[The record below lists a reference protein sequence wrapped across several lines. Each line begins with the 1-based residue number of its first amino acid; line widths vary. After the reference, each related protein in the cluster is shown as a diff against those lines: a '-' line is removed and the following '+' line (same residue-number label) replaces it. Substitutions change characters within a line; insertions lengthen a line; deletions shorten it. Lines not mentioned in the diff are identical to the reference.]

1 MAIFGFGRTSVLK
14 RQLHEAG
21 QKNALLKRAYAAAQ
35 NNRLTS
41 DWISQA
47 TSADSEIR
55 GGIRVLRN
63 RARQLVRD
71 SDFARSALRAVRNNV
86 VGTGIKMQAQVRM
99 QRGGRLAEDINSR
112 IEQEWAY
119 WGCAKRCNTAG
130 KLSWYDIQRLSITS
144 VLESGEV
151 FIRFVK
157 QPFGG
162 SKVPLGLEV
171 IESDLLDD
179 DYSGLEKNGNE
190 VRMGIEIDKW
200 GRPVAYHFYDYH
212 PGDYLFS
219 YAQKAAK
226 KRVRIPAEDILHLYL
241 IERPGQTRGISA
253 FASAIMRLRNLSGY
267 EEAEIVAARASSSM
281 MGFVKTPDQE
291 LFEDGTQDNESV
303 LDFSPGSIRR
313 LAPGEEMQFFTP
325 NRPDD
330 AFTPFVQQMLRAV
343 AAGIG
348 CSYTQVS
355 SDFSQSNYSSSR
367 LELIETRAH
376 YKTLQQYM
384 IEALCEMVYEKWMDM
399 AVLSGVLDLPGFD
412 SNPERYY
419 ANKWIAPAA
428 QFVDPQKEAAAYKD
442 LIRSGI
448 MTLSQVIALHGG
460 DFEDQMRQ
468 RQHELAVADEFG
480 IILDTDPSQ
489 VSSNGISQPV
499 PNPPTEHPLEH
510 EAEEEEEEESE
521 EEES

>member
-1 MAIFGFGRTSVLK
+1 MAIFGFGRT
-14 RQLHEAG
+14 
-21 QKNALLKRAYAAAQ
+21 NALRKQLAEAQAKSSYLKRAYAAAQ

-55 GGIRVLRN
+55 GSIRMLRN

-71 SDFARSALRAVRNNV
+71 SDFAKSALRAVKNNV
-86 VGTGIKMQAQVRM
+86 VGTGIRMQAQVRM
-99 QRGGRLAEDINSR
+99 QRGGRLADDINRR
-112 IEQEWAY
+112 IEEEFDRWTSAS
-119 WGCAKRCNTAG
+119 RCHCGG

-144 VLESGEV
+144 MLEAGEV
-151 FIRFVK
+151 FIRLVR
-157 QPFGG
+157 QPFGK
-162 SKVPLGLEV
+162 SKVPLGLEI

-179 DYSGLEKNGNE
+179 DYNAIANNGNE
-190 VRMGIEIDKW
+190 IRMGVEIDKW
-200 GRPVAYHFYDYH
+200 GRPVAYHFFDYH
-212 PGDYLFS
+212 PGDYQFS
-219 YAQKAAK
+219 YANKAVK
-226 KRVRIPAEDILHLYL
+226 KRIRIPADDIIHLYL
-241 IERPGQTRGISA
+241 IERPGQTRGVSA
-253 FASAIMRLRNLSGY
+253 FATAIMRLRNLSGY

-281 MGFVKTPDQE
+281 MAFVKTPDQE
-291 LFEDGTQDNESV
+291 LFEDGTFDQESV

-367 LELIETRAH
+367 LELLETRTH
-376 YKTLQQYM
+376 YKTLQQYL
-384 IEALCEMVYEKWMDM
+384 IESLCEEVYEKWLEM
-399 AVLSGVLDLPGFD
+399 AVMAGVLDLPGFD
-412 SNPERYY
+412 SNPERYEE
-419 ANKWIAPAA
+419 AKWIAPAA
-428 QFVDPQKEAAAYKD
+428 QFVDPQKEAAAYKE
-442 LIRSGI
+442 LIRCGI

-468 RQHELAVADEFG
+468 RQHELAVADELG
-480 IILDTDPSQ
+480 IVLDTDPSQ
-489 VSSNGISQPV
+489 VSNSGVSQPV
-499 PNPPTEHPLEH
+499 PVPATEHPVEH
-510 EAEEEEEEESE
+510 EEEPELEDID
-521 EEES
+521 

>member
-1 MAIFGFGRTSVLK
+1 MAIFGIGRT
-14 RQLHEAG
+14 
-21 QKNALLKRAYAAAQ
+21 NALRKQLAEAQEKNTYLKRAYAAAQ

-55 GGIRVLRN
+55 GSIKMLRN

-99 QRGGRLAEDINSR
+99 QRGGRFAEDINRR
-112 IEQEWAY
+112 IEDEFDRWTS
-119 WGCAKRCNTAG
+119 AKYCHCGG
-130 KLSWYDIQRLSITS
+130 KLSWYDIQRLCITS
-144 VLESGEV
+144 MLESGEV
-151 FIRFVK
+151 FIRLVK

-162 SKVPLGLEV
+162 SKVPLGLEI

-179 DYSGLEKNGNE
+179 GYNTTGSNGNQI
-190 VRMGIEIDKW
+190 RMGVEVDRW
-200 GRPVAYHFYDYH
+200 GRPVAYHFFDYH
-212 PGDYLFS
+212 PGDYEFS
-219 YAQKAAK
+219 YGQTDLKR
-226 KRVRIPAEDILHLYL
+226 RVRIPADDIIHLYL
-241 IERPGQTRGISA
+241 IERPGQTRGVSA
-253 FASAIMRLRNLSGY
+253 FATAIMRLRNLSGY

-281 MGFVKTPDQE
+281 MAFVKTPDQE
-291 LFEDGTQDNESV
+291 LFEDGTFDQESV

-367 LELIETRAH
+367 LELLETRTH
-376 YKTLQQYM
+376 YKTLQQYL
-384 IEALCEMVYEKWMDM
+384 IESLCEEVYEKWIEM
-399 AVLSGVLDLPGFD
+399 AVMAGVLNLPGYEID
-412 SNPERYY
+412 PERYEET
-419 ANKWIAPAA
+419 KWIAPAA
-428 QFVDPQKEAAAYKD
+428 QFVDPQKEAAAYKE

-468 RQHELAVADEFG
+468 RQHELAVADELG

-489 VSSNGISQPV
+489 VSNSGAAQPV
-499 PNPPTEHPLEH
+499 PNPATAEPVILTEEPDLEDID
-510 EAEEEEEEESE
+510 
-521 EEES
+521 

>member
-1 MAIFGFGRTSVLK
+1 MAIFGIGRT
-14 RQLHEAG
+14 
-21 QKNALLKRAYAAAQ
+21 NALRKQLQEVQEKNTYLKRAYAAAQ

-55 GGIRVLRN
+55 GSIRMLRN

-71 SDFARSALRAVRNNV
+71 SDFAKAALRAVKNNV

-99 QRGGRLAEDINSR
+99 QRGGRLADDINRR
-112 IEQEWAY
+112 IEEEFDRWTS
-119 WGCAKRCNTAG
+119 AKRCHCGG
-130 KLSWYDIQRLSITS
+130 KLSWYDIQRLCITAM
-144 VLESGEV
+144 LESGEV
-151 FIRFVK
+151 FVRLVK

-162 SKVPLGLEV
+162 SRVPLGLEIV
-171 IESDLLDD
+171 ESDLLDD
-179 DYSGLEKNGNE
+179 DYNDIARNGNE
-190 VRMGIEIDKW
+190 IRMGIEIDKW
-200 GRPVAYHFYDYH
+200 GRPVAYHFFDYH
-212 PGDYLFS
+212 PGDYQFS
-219 YAQKAAK
+219 YAQKLAR
-226 KRVRIPAEDILHLYL
+226 KRIRIPAEDIIHLYA
-241 IERPGQTRGISA
+241 IERPGQTRGVSA

-267 EEAEIVAARASSSM
+267 EESEIVAARASSSM
-281 MGFVKTPDQE
+281 MAFVRTPDQE
-291 LFEDGTQDNESV
+291 LMEDGTFDQESV

-343 AAGIG
+343 AAGVG

-367 LELIETRAH
+367 LELLETRTH
-376 YKTLQQYM
+376 YKTLQQYL
-384 IEALCEMVYEKWMDM
+384 IESLCEEVYERWLEM
-399 AVLSGVLDLPGFD
+399 AVMAGVLDLPAFD
-412 SNPERYY
+412 SNPGRYEE
-419 ANKWIAPAA
+419 AKWIAPAA
-428 QFVDPQKEAAAYKD
+428 QFVDPQKEAAAYKE

-468 RQHELAVADEFG
+468 RQHELAVADELG
-480 IILDTDPSQ
+480 IVLDTDPSA
-489 VSSNGISQPV
+489 VSNNGTAQSV
-499 PNPPTEHPLEH
+499 PFAETEHPVEH
-510 EAEEEEEEESE
+510 AEEPELEDID
-521 EEES
+521 